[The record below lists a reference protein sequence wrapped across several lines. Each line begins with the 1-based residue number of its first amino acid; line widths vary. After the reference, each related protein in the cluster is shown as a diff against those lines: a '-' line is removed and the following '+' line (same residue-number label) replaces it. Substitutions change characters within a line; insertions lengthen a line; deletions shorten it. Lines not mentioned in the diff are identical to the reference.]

1 MNHILKS
8 KKLILVAVI
17 MMISLCFIPHLNSE
31 EVLTT
36 IICTNS
42 ILADFTK
49 NILKDNIEIDY
60 IMPAGACP
68 MHFDASPS
76 DVSKISSADIIISL
90 GIEPWLNDLLEN
102 SGNTNYS
109 EIKCYQL
116 GEWNIPSGAKKYVK
130 RIRDDL
136 SIILPSINKTI
147 QANAKEYIKYI
158 NTTSENLKEMIK
170 TNGFTGRKIISME
183 WHKDFLEWL
192 GLNVTC
198 YYAPPERISTQ
209 DIFNVTKAAS
219 VGDVCAII
227 DNLQSGTDFG
237 ANIASES
244 GAIHLIFTNFPG
256 AIPNTDTYIDMITY
270 NNQQLINGITA
281 YDYKKGEIAD
291 LEKRISALEIERNMI
306 SLGIIILAL
315 FACIMI
321 VLYKKK

>member
-1 MNHILKS
+1 MNYILKS
-8 KKLILVAVI
+8 KKLILFAVI
-17 MMISLCFIPHLNSE
+17 MLISLCYIPHLKTE
-31 EVLTT
+31 EVSTT

-49 NILKDNIEIDY
+49 NILKDNVKIDY

-68 MHFDASPS
+68 IHFDASPS

-90 GIEPWLNDLLEN
+90 GIEPWLTDLLEN
-102 SGNTNYS
+102 SDNTNYS

-130 RIRDDL
+130 KLRDDL
-136 SIILPSINKTI
+136 SIILPSNNNTI
-147 QANAKEYIKYI
+147 KANSKEYIEYI
-158 NTTSENLKEMIK
+158 NTTSENLKDMIK
-170 TNGFTGRKIISME
+170 TNGFTGKKIISME

-192 GLNVTC
+192 GLNVTY
-198 YYAPPERISTQ
+198 YYASPERLSTR

-244 GAIHLIFTNFPG
+244 GLIHLIFTNFPG

-281 YDYKKGEIAD
+281 YESKKGEIAD
-291 LEKRISALEIERNMI
+291 LENRISALEIERNI
-306 SLGIIILAL
+306 ILLGIIILVL
-315 FACIMI
+315 FSCIMI
-321 VLYKKK
+321 ILYKKK